1 MVGGKTMKKII
12 LTFAA
17 MAVLVS
23 CQKENGPKFKD
34 GTYTYSFD
42 ASQEEVIGTRT
53 VIDGKVSKWS
63 GKEAVRVIGAD
74 NSNYNFETEIQ
85 GDPVAAATFQ
95 YSGEQELKGFG
106 DEGKTFYA
114 VYPYGSSNL
123 TVNDEKQTILGINVP
138 TTQTA
143 VEGSYDVMAPVA
155 VAYSTDGKTLAFK
168 NVTALVKFQ
177 VLVEGVTSVTFSG
190 NNNEIVSGDIAV
202 AYNNGKPTFSHT
214 ETSKTYVELTC
225 KGGFKT
231 GMDYYLS
238 ILPNDFTKGFKIEL
252 NKKRE
257 RYLET
262 EKTVARSTI
271 LSGIKLG
278 TSVPSIVCNEN
289 HWAVARGAMTLEGD
303 YYVKK
308 GVKLDNVGFKVV
320 TEWSAGYE
328 SWKSTIESGIQTN
341 CWYNVYGSPS
351 QNAIPAIQEGA
362 TYDIYLDKY
371 CKSVCVVK
379 SRETMPVKSLANTQL
394 YLVLQQNWDW
404 ADRKLH
410 YWYKDGADITTWPG
424 VSPDVQNIEFQN
436 DKTKKN
442 CYWKM
447 SKKEVYGQSIGIIF
461 SNNKKDQTGNYFLE
475 PFDTDHYYYLAWTSE
490 QGNHVVEIP
499 L

>member
-1 MVGGKTMKKII
+1 MKKII
-12 LTFAA
+12 FIFAA

-53 VIDGKVSKWS
+53 VIDGNVSKWS

-74 NSNYNFETEIQ
+74 NSNYYFETEIQ
-85 GDPVAAATFQ
+85 GDPVATATFK
-95 YSGEQELKGFG
+95 YSGVQELKGFG

-123 TVNDEKQTILGINVP
+123 TVDDATHTISGINVP

-225 KGGFKT
+225 EGGFKI

-252 NKKRE
+252 NKKKE

-303 YYVKK
+303 YYVKR
-308 GVKLDNVGFKVV
+308 GVKLDDGGFKVV

-341 CWYNVYGSPS
+341 CWYNVYWCPPD
-351 QNAIPAIQEGA
+351 NATLDAGD
-362 TYDIYLDKY
+362 TYDFYVDKDR
-371 CKSVCVVK
+371 KSVCVVK
-379 SRETMPVKSLANTQL
+379 SGDNMPEKSLANTQL
-394 YLVLQQNWDW
+394 YLVLQNNWNW
-404 ADRKLH
+404 ESRNLH
-410 YWYKDGADITTWPG
+410 YWYSGFSTEWPG
-424 VSPDVQNIEFQN
+424 VRSTNSEGIKFKNDESKLSFYWRIDKNINGKDLGF
-436 DKTKKN
+436 K
-442 CYWKM
+442 
-447 SKKEVYGQSIGIIF
+447 F
-461 SNNKKDQTGNYFLE
+461 SNNGDSSQSTDNHIN
-475 PFDTDHYYYLAWTSE
+475 PFNTDYYYYLDWTKE
-490 QGNHVVEIP
+490 TGNFIAYLP
-499 L
+499 LL

>member
-1 MVGGKTMKKII
+1 MKKII
-12 LTFAA
+12 FTFAA

-23 CQKENGPKFKD
+23 CQKENGPKLKD

-53 VIDGKVSKWS
+53 VIDGNVSKWS

-74 NSNYNFETEIQ
+74 NSNYYFETEIQ
-85 GDPVAAATFQ
+85 GDPVANATFT
-95 YSGEQELKGFG
+95 YTGEQEFKGFG
-106 DEGKTFYA
+106 DDSRTFYA

-123 TVNDEKQTILGINVP
+123 TVDNDTQTISGIKVP

-177 VLVEGVTSVTFSG
+177 VLIEGVTSVTFSG
-190 NNNEIVSGDIAV
+190 NNGEIVSGEGSV
-202 AYNNGKPTFSHT
+202 SYNDGAPKFTPAEGKGN
-214 ETSKTYVELTC
+214 TYVELTC
-225 KGGFKT
+225 EGGFKT

-278 TSVPSIVCNEN
+278 TLVPSIVCNEN

-308 GVKLDNVGFKVV
+308 GVKLDANGFKVV
-320 TEWSAGYE
+320 TGWTSDYK
-328 SWKSTIESGIQTN
+328 SWKTTIESGIQTN

-436 DKTKKN
+436 DKKFKN

-447 SKKEVYGQSIGIIF
+447 PKDKVNVNGQSIGIIF

-475 PFDTDHYYYLAWTSE
+475 PFDTDHYYYLKHTDGI
-490 QGNHVVEIP
+490 GNFVVEID

>member
-1 MVGGKTMKKII
+1 MVGGQIMKKII
-12 LTFAA
+12 FTFAA

-23 CQKENGPKFKD
+23 CQKENGPKD

-74 NSNYNFETEIQ
+74 NYNYYFETEIQ
-85 GDPVAAATFQ
+85 GDPVATATFK

-351 QNAIPAIQEGA
+351 QNAIPAIKEGA
-362 TYDIYLDKY
+362 TYDIYLDKD

-379 SRETMPVKSLANTQL
+379 SSEPMPEKSLANTQL
-394 YLVLQQNWDW
+394 YIVLQQNWEW
-404 ADRKLH
+404 KNRRMY
-410 YWYKDGADITTWPG
+410 YWYYNANEKIDNKWPG
-424 VSPDVQNIEFQN
+424 DSPTVQDIEFQE
-436 DKTKKN
+436 DKTKKY

-447 SKKEVYGQSIGIIF
+447 SKDVYGQNKNIGIIF
-461 SNNKKDQTGNYFLE
+461 SNNGSDQTGDYFLKT
-475 PFDTDHYYYLAWTSE
+475 FDTDHYYCLSSE
-490 QGNHVVEIP
+490 NGNHVVDITF
-499 L
+499 

>member
-1 MVGGKTMKKII
+1 MKKII
-12 LTFAA
+12 FIFAA

-34 GTYTYSFD
+34 ETYTYSFD

-63 GKEAVRVIGAD
+63 GKEAIRVIGAD

-123 TVNDEKQTILGINVP
+123 TVNDATQTISGINVP

-155 VAYSTDGKTLAFK
+155 VAYSTDGKTLEFK

-177 VLVEGVTSVTFSG
+177 VLVEGVNKVTFSG
-190 NNNEIVSGDIAV
+190 NNSEPLSGNINVS
-202 AYNNGKPTFSHT
+202 YNNGQPSFVTT
-214 ETSKTYVELTC
+214 ETTKTYLELIC
-225 KGGFKT
+225 NDGFKVGT
-231 GMDYYLS
+231 DYYFS
-238 ILPNDFTKGFKIEL
+238 ILPNDFTQGFKVEI
-252 NKKRE
+252 NGKRE

-262 EKTVARSTI
+262 EKTVARSSI

-278 TSVPSIVCNEN
+278 TDVPSIICTEN

-320 TEWSAGYE
+320 TGWTAGYDK
-328 SWKSTIESGIQTN
+328 WKTTIESGIQTN
-341 CWYNVYGSPS
+341 CWYNVYWSPS
-351 QNAIPAIQEGA
+351 QNATPAIEEGA
-362 TYDIYLDKY
+362 TYDIYLDKD

-379 SRETMPVKSLANTQL
+379 SGETMPEKSLANTQL
-394 YLVLQQNWDW
+394 YIVLQQNWEW
-404 ADRKLH
+404 ADRRLH

-461 SNNKKDQTGNYFLE
+461 SNNAKDQTGNYFLE

>member
-1 MVGGKTMKKII
+1 MKKII
-12 LTFAA
+12 FIFAA

-53 VIDGKVSKWS
+53 VIDGKVSKWF

-74 NSNYNFETEIQ
+74 NSNYYFETEIQ

-123 TVNDEKQTILGINVP
+123 TVDDEAQTISGINVP

-155 VAYSTDGKTLAFK
+155 VAYSTDGKTLEFK

-225 KGGFKT
+225 EGGFKT

-289 HWAVARGAMTLEGD
+289 QWAVARGAMTLEGD
-303 YYVKK
+303 YYVKR
-308 GVKLDNVGFKVV
+308 GVKLDDGGFKVV

-328 SWKSTIESGIQTN
+328 SWKSTIESGIQTD
-341 CWYNVYGSPS
+341 CWYNVYWSPS
-351 QNAIPAIQEGA
+351 QNATPAIEEGS
-362 TYDIYLDKY
+362 TYDIYLDKD

-379 SRETMPVKSLANTQL
+379 SSKPMPEKSLANTQL
-394 YLVLQQNWDW
+394 YIVLQQNWEW

-410 YWYKDGADITTWPG
+410 YWYKDGNGITKWPG
-424 VSPDVQNIEFQN
+424 DSPNVQNIEFQN

-461 SNNKKDQTGNYFLE
+461 SNNGNDKTKDYFIE
-475 PFDTDHYYYLAWTSE
+475 SFDTDHYYYLSYS
-490 QGNHVVEIP
+490 QGIGNNPVEIS

>member
-1 MVGGKTMKKII
+1 MKKII
-12 LTFAA
+12 FTFAA

-53 VIDGKVSKWS
+53 VIDDKVSKWS
-63 GKEAVRVIGAD
+63 GREAVRVIGA
-74 NSNYNFETEIQ
+74 NSSNYYFETEIQ
-85 GDPVAAATFQ
+85 GDPVATATFK

-123 TVNDEKQTILGINVP
+123 TVDYATQTISGINVP

-190 NNNEIVSGDIAV
+190 NNDEIVSGDIAV

-252 NKKRE
+252 NKKKE

-289 HWAVARGAMTLEGD
+289 HWAVARGAMTLEGA
-303 YYVKK
+303 YYVKR
-308 GVKLDNVGFKVV
+308 GVKLDDGGFKVV

-328 SWKSTIESGIQTN
+328 SWKSTIESGIQTD
-341 CWYNVYGSPS
+341 CWYNVYWCPPD
-351 QNAIPAIQEGA
+351 NATLDAGA
-362 TYDIYLDKY
+362 TYDFYVDKDR
-371 CKSVCVVK
+371 KSVCVVK
-379 SRETMPVKSLANTQL
+379 SGDPMPEKSLANTQL
-394 YLVLQQNWDW
+394 YLILQNNWNW
-404 ADRKLH
+404 GSRNLH
-410 YWYKDGADITTWPG
+410 YWYSGFSTTWPG
-424 VSPDVQNIEFQN
+424 ISSTNSEGIKFKNDESKLSFYWRIDKNINGKDLGF
-436 DKTKKN
+436 K
-442 CYWKM
+442 
-447 SKKEVYGQSIGIIF
+447 F
-461 SNNKKDQTGNYFLE
+461 SNNGDSSQSTDNHIN
-475 PFDTDHYYYLAWTSE
+475 PFNTDHYYYLDWTKE
-490 QGNHVVEIP
+490 KGNFIVYLP
-499 L
+499 LL

>member
-1 MVGGKTMKKII
+1 MKKII
-12 LTFAA
+12 FIFAA

-53 VIDGKVSKWS
+53 VIDGKVSKWF

-74 NSNYNFETEIQ
+74 NSNYYFETEIQ

-123 TVNDEKQTILGINVP
+123 TVDDEAQTISGINVP

-155 VAYSTDGKTLAFK
+155 VAYSTDGKTLEFK

-225 KGGFKT
+225 EGGFKT

-238 ILPNDFTKGFKIEL
+238 ILPNDFTKGFMIEL

-271 LSGIKLG
+271 LSGVKLG

-303 YYVKK
+303 YYVKR
-308 GVKLDNVGFKVV
+308 GVKLDDGGFKVV

-328 SWKSTIESGIQTN
+328 SWKSTIESGIQTD
-341 CWYNVYGSPS
+341 CWYNVYWSPS
-351 QNAIPAIQEGA
+351 QNATPAIEEGS
-362 TYDIYLDKY
+362 TYDIYLDKD

-379 SRETMPVKSLANTQL
+379 SSKPMPEKSLANTQL
-394 YLVLQQNWDW
+394 YIVLQQNWEW

-410 YWYKDGADITTWPG
+410 YWYKGDKNGITTWPG
-424 VSPDVQNIEFQN
+424 DSPNVQNIKFQN
-436 DKTKKN
+436 DSPYKN

-447 SKKEVYGQSIGIIF
+447 PKDKVNGQSIGIIF
-461 SNNKKDQTGNYFLE
+461 SNNGNDKTKDYFIE
-475 PFDTDHYYYLAWTSE
+475 SFDTDHYYYLSYSQE
-490 QGNHVVEIP
+490 KGNNPVEIS

>member
-1 MVGGKTMKKII
+1 MKKIGFVFI
-12 LTFAA
+12 AA
-17 MAVLVS
+17 VALVS
-23 CQKENGPKFKD
+23 CQKGISIDDNKENQYF
-34 GTYTYSFD
+34 YSFT
-42 ASQEEVIGTRT
+42 ASQESESKT
-53 VIDGKVSKWS
+53 VINNFVSMWS
-63 GKEAVRVIGAD
+63 GDEAIRVLGKD
-74 NSNYNFETEIQ
+74 NKNYIFQTSVNEPVETA
-85 GDPVAAATFQ
+85 VFT
-95 YSGEQELKGFG
+95 YSGSEEVQGFG
-106 DEGKTFYA
+106 DEGNSFYA
-114 VYPYGSSNL
+114 VYPSGSADL
-123 TVNDEKQTILGINVP
+123 TADNTNHTISGITVP

-155 VAYSTDGKTLAFK
+155 VAYCTDGKTLEFK

-225 KGGFKT
+225 EGGFKT

-252 NKKRE
+252 NKKKE

-303 YYVKK
+303 YYVKR
-308 GVKLDNVGFKVV
+308 GVKLDDGGFKVV

-328 SWKSTIESGIQTN
+328 SWKSTIESGIQTD
-341 CWYNVYGSPS
+341 CWYNVYWCPPD
-351 QNAIPAIQEGA
+351 NATLAIEEGA
-362 TYDIYLDKY
+362 TYDFYVDTDR
-371 CKSVCVVK
+371 KSVCVVK
-379 SRETMPVKSLANTQL
+379 SGDPMPEKSLANTQL
-394 YLVLQQNWDW
+394 YLVLQNNWNW
-404 ADRKLH
+404 ESRNLH
-410 YWYKDGADITTWPG
+410 YWYSGFSTEWPG
-424 VSPDVQNIEFQN
+424 ISSTNSEGIKFKN
-436 DKTKKN
+436 DESKLSFYWRIDKKIN
-442 CYWKM
+442 GKDLGF
-447 SKKEVYGQSIGIIF
+447 KF
-461 SNNKKDQTGNYFLE
+461 SNNGASSQSKDNHIN
-475 PFDTDHYYYLAWTSE
+475 PFNTDHYYYLNWTKDD
-490 QGNHVVEIP
+490 GNFIDYLP

>member
-1 MVGGKTMKKII
+1 MKKII
-12 LTFAA
+12 FTFAA

-53 VIDGKVSKWS
+53 VIDGNVSKWF

-123 TVNDEKQTILGINVP
+123 TVDDEAQTISGINVP

-155 VAYSTDGKTLAFK
+155 VAYSTDGKTLEFK

-225 KGGFKT
+225 EGGFKT
-231 GMDYYLS
+231 GRDYYLS

-252 NKKRE
+252 NKKME

-289 HWAVARGAMTLEGD
+289 NWAVERGAMTMEGD

-320 TEWSAGYE
+320 TGWTAGYDK
-328 SWKSTIESGIQTN
+328 WKTTIESGIQTN
-341 CWYNVYGSPS
+341 CWYNVYWSPS
-351 QNAIPAIQEGA
+351 QNATPAIEEGS
-362 TYDIYLDKY
+362 TYDIYLDKD

-379 SRETMPVKSLANTQL
+379 SGETMTEKSVANTQL
-394 YLVLQQNWDW
+394 YLVLQQNWNW
-404 ADRKLH
+404 GDRRLH
-410 YWYKDGADITTWPG
+410 YWYKGDKNGITTWPG
-424 VSPDVQNIEFQN
+424 DSPNVQNIKFQN
-436 DKTKKN
+436 DSPYKN

-447 SKKEVYGQSIGIIF
+447 PKDKVNGQSIGIIF
-461 SNNKKDQTGNYFLE
+461 SNNTVDQTGNYFLE
-475 PFDTDHYYYLAWTSE
+475 PFNTDHYYYLKYTE
-490 QGNHVVEIP
+490 GKGNSVVEID